1 LAPAAASTARGRDSI
16 DIQGPKGVM
25 INGFEAW
32 GNPDMDGLLLLS
44 IMAGGLVLIGMVENY
59 FHRRALFSIKTR
71 IHVAGTRGKS
81 SVTRILAAAMNHAGI
96 RTAAKTTGTTAR
108 MITPEGREI
117 PMFRPTGANLIE
129 QKRVVAAAV
138 GMGADA
144 IVLECMALQPALHWV
159 AEHML
164 TRATHA
170 VITNARPDHLDVM
183 GPDDTDVARTLA
195 AIIPPGRSVFTAE
208 RRNLDI
214 IRDAAADRKA
224 TLFDVTPE
232 EVAAVTPQDMAGFSY
247 KEHPENVALALKV
260 LASLGIDRQVA
271 IEGMWRA
278 QPDPGA
284 LNDFILDYFGR
295 RIIFVN
301 GFAANDPESS
311 QTIWNAAVARH
322 PGVDRVMAV
331 FNLREDRP
339 ARTLQMV
346 NDTDFWKDADK
357 VVVIGTGAYQ
367 FIRAAAKKGMD
378 PSLFVDAADE
388 RVEGIFEKILENC
401 SGSNLVIGMGNI
413 GGFGLPLVSYFR
425 NRSEVRGLV
434 Q

>member
-1 LAPAAASTARGRDSI
+1 
-16 DIQGPKGVM
+16 
-25 INGFEAW
+25 
-32 GNPDMDGLLLLS
+32 
-44 IMAGGLVLIGMVENY
+44 
-59 FHRRALFSIKTR
+59 
-71 IHVAGTRGKS
+71 
-81 SVTRILAAAMNHAGI
+81 MNHAGI

-247 KEHPENVALALKV
+247 KEHPENVALA
-260 LASLGIDRQVA
+260 
-271 IEGMWRA
+271 
-278 QPDPGA
+278 
-284 LNDFILDYFGR
+284 R
-295 RIIFVN
+295 RC
-301 GFAANDPESS
+301 
-311 QTIWNAAVARH
+311 
-322 PGVDRVMAV
+322 
-331 FNLREDRP
+331 LRRWELTVR
-339 ARTLQMV
+339 
-346 NDTDFWKDADK
+346 
-357 VVVIGTGAYQ
+357 
-367 FIRAAAKKGMD
+367 
-378 PSLFVDAADE
+378 
-388 RVEGIFEKILENC
+388 
-401 SGSNLVIGMGNI
+401 
-413 GGFGLPLVSYFR
+413 LPLKGCGGPSR
-425 NRSEVRGLV
+425 ILAP
-434 Q
+434 